1 LTNWHED
8 IFLQTRIEAYD
19 VTAGDLLVFFCVQ
32 TRAVKQTLFFC
43 CLALR
48 AYLLR
53 RGLSGKKVLT
63 HMENSKIKI
72 SKHLYQIK
80 DAKQKDPLVILKN
93 LDKSYG
99 KNQLFEDVDF
109 RVYAGDRIAIVG
121 PNGTGKSTLLKMLIG
136 IEELDSGSRE
146 VSRNATIGFLPQE
159 THWDTLSKTIIEEI
173 YSANREAFDMIEK
186 KKAYDLKEK
195 EGSMSA
201 TDIEQYFELLEIMKA
216 KDVYRYQGLIEKL
229 LVDFGFSPESWSR
242 TIESLSGGERTK
254 LALAKVLLF
263 RPNVIVLDEPTNHLD
278 LDTVEWLEKFL
289 ATLNG
294 AIVCVAHDRYFLDK
308 VCNKTYELKPD
319 GLDKYYCN
327 YSQYVI
333 EKAARL
339 EAAQRAYD
347 LQQKFLKEQQEYI
360 NRFRYQA
367 TKAAGV
373 QSRIKELEKIEK
385 LEDPHETEKTVNI
398 KFPQPSRLCAKVLAL
413 SSVVVGNAD
422 SQLFSIPERLDVYWG
437 DKIGIIGPN
446 GSGKST
452 LIKSIRSGEF
462 LKGKVTI
469 NDKIKIGYYS
479 QGHEDLDPSK
489 AVIDEAVSK
498 TDEVNEENIR
508 RVLGALRFSGEE
520 VYKKVSALSGGER
533 ARLVLAELIMQKVNL
548 LLLDEPT
555 NHLDLVSKEVVTNV
569 FKEYRGTIIL
579 VSHDRY
585 ILNNV
590 CTAIWSVADGKMT
603 ASVGNYDDYRY
614 HIAKK

>member
-1 LTNWHED
+1 
-8 IFLQTRIEAYD
+8 
-19 VTAGDLLVFFCVQ
+19 
-32 TRAVKQTLFFC
+32 
-43 CLALR
+43 
-48 AYLLR
+48 
-53 RGLSGKKVLT
+53 
-63 HMENSKIKI
+63 MENTKIKI
-72 SKHLYQIK
+72 SKHLYQTK
-80 DAKQKDPLVILKN
+80 GSSQRDPLVILKN

-99 KNQLFEDVDF
+99 KKQLFEDVDF

-121 PNGTGKSTLLKMLIG
+121 PNGIGKSTLLKILIG
-136 IEELDSGSRE
+136 IEEPDSGSRE
-146 VSRNATIGFLPQE
+146 ISRNATIGFLPQE

-186 KKAYDLKEK
+186 KKAFDIREK
-195 EGSMSA
+195 EGSMGA
-201 TDIEQYFELLEIMKA
+201 DEIAEYFGLLERMKE

-229 LVDFGFSPESWSR
+229 LVDFGFLPESWSR

-278 LDTVEWLEKFL
+278 LATVEWLENFL
-289 ATLNG
+289 ATLNA

-308 VCNKTYELKPD
+308 VCDKTYELKSD
-319 GLDKYYCN
+319 GMEKYYCA
-327 YSQYVI
+327 YSQYVV
-333 EKAARL
+333 EKEARK

-347 LQQKFLKEQQEYI
+347 QQQKFLKEQQEYI
-360 NRFRYQA
+360 DRFRYKA

-373 QSRIKELEKIEK
+373 QSRIKELAKIEK
-385 LEDPHETEKTVNI
+385 LEDPHESEKTVNI
-398 KFPQPSRLCAKVLAL
+398 KFPQPSRVCAKVLSL
-413 SSVVVGNAD
+413 SSVTVGTAD
-422 SQLFSIPERLDVYWG
+422 GPLFSIPERLDVYWG
-437 DKIGIIGPN
+437 DKIGIIGSN
-446 GSGKST
+446 GIGKST

-462 LKGKVTI
+462 LKGKVSI

-489 AVIDEAVSK
+489 SVLDEAVSK
-498 TDEVNEENIR
+498 TDEVNEERIR
-508 RVLGALRFSGEE
+508 RVLGALRFSGEG

-533 ARLVLAELIMQKVNL
+533 ARLVLAELIMQQVNL

-555 NHLDLVSKEVVTNV
+555 NHLDLLSKEVVTDV

-590 CTAIWSVADGKMT
+590 CTAIWSVGDGKLT
-603 ASVGNYDDYRY
+603 TNVGNYDDYRY
-614 HIAKK
+614 HVAHK

>member
-1 LTNWHED
+1 
-8 IFLQTRIEAYD
+8 
-19 VTAGDLLVFFCVQ
+19 
-32 TRAVKQTLFFC
+32 
-43 CLALR
+43 
-48 AYLLR
+48 
-53 RGLSGKKVLT
+53 
-63 HMENSKIKI
+63 MENTKIKI
-72 SKHLYQIK
+72 SKHLYQTK
-80 DAKQKDPLVILKN
+80 DSKQRDPLVILKN

-109 RVYAGDRIAIVG
+109 RIYAGDRIAIVG
-121 PNGTGKSTLLKMLIG
+121 PNGIGKSTLLKILIG
-136 IEELDSGSRE
+136 AEEPDSGSRE
-146 VSRNATIGFLPQE
+146 IAKNATIGFLPQE

-173 YSANREAFDMIEK
+173 YSANREAFGMIERK
-186 KKAYDLKEK
+186 KTFDLKEK

-201 TDIEQYFELLEIMKA
+201 GDIEEYFALLETMKA

-229 LVDFGFSPESWSR
+229 LADFGFSQESWTR

-278 LDTVEWLEKFL
+278 LATVEWLENFL
-289 ATLNG
+289 STLNA

-308 VCNKTYELKPD
+308 VCDKTYELKRN

-327 YSQYVI
+327 YSQYVV
-333 EKAARL
+333 EKASRL

-360 NRFRYQA
+360 NRFRYKA

-385 LEDPHETEKTVNI
+385 LEDPHETEKIVNI
-398 KFPQPSRLCAKVLAL
+398 KFPQPSRVCAKVLAL
-413 SSVVVGNAD
+413 SSVAVGTKD
-422 SQLFSIPERLDVYWG
+422 GLLFCIPERVDVYWG
-437 DKIGIIGPN
+437 DKIGIIGSN
-446 GSGKST
+446 GIGKST

-462 LKGKVTI
+462 LKGKVSI

-479 QGHEDLDPSK
+479 QGHEDLDPLKS
-489 AVIDEAVSK
+489 VIDEAISK
-498 TDEVNEENIR
+498 TDEVNEEKIR
-508 RVLGALRFSGEE
+508 KVLGALRFSGED

-555 NHLDLVSKEVVTNV
+555 NHLDLLSKEVVTDV
-569 FKEYRGTIIL
+569 FKEYKGTIIL

-590 CTAIWSVADGKMT
+590 CTAIWSVSNGSMA

-614 HIAKK
+614 HIAR